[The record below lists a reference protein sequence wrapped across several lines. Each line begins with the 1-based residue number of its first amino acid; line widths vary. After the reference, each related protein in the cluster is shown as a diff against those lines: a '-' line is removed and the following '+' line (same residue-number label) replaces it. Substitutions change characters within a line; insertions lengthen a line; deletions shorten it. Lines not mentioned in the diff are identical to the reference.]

1 MMTTESCHFDNF
13 RAKHDMG
20 QTETATNQTTV
31 TKQFSHLIW
40 RGVSRDIKI
49 FRLFAQQKIAYAS
62 ANQPC
67 LVSGLIEP
75 VHYLQG
81 IFTDIFAGDRVLLSR
96 DYRHMWTGDGEL
108 GLALLAA

>member
-1 MMTTESCHFDNF
+1 MMTAERCHFDNF

-20 QTETATNQTTV
+20 QTETATDQAAV
-31 TKQFSHLIW
+31 TKQFSHLI
-40 RGVSRDIKI
+40 RRCVSGDIKI
-49 FRLFAQQKIAYAS
+49 FWLFAQQKIAHAP

-81 IFTDIFAGDRVLLSR
+81 IFTDIFAGDRVLLTR
-96 DYRHMWTGDGEL
+96 DYRHMWTGDGKL